1 MEMENTEKI
10 INKFLQ
16 KEVVFFITPEKPLK
30 TGKFLIFKFKD
41 FYFNFIIKCDTGS
54 KILEI
59 PYPFKIDEGDNFIKF
74 SYTLEDFSQKNI
86 DLLIKAKLLS
96 PKKRNK
102 LYNSTVVLSAL
113 N

>member
-1 MEMENTEKI
+1 MIESAEKTINT
-10 INKFLQ
+10 FLQ
-16 KEVVFFITPEKPLK
+16 KNVVFFIDSEKPIK
-30 TGKFLIFKFKD
+30 SGKLLVFKFKD
-41 FYFNFIIKCDTGS
+41 FYFNFILKTEAGT
-54 KILEI
+54 KVFEL
-59 PYPFKIDEGDNFIKF
+59 PYPFSIVKGENCLTF

-86 DLLIKAKLLS
+86 DLLFKAKLLK